1 LKKVALV
8 LSGHIENLQDN
19 VIEFIKEYSCDV
31 YIHTWDTPENNRW
44 LKKLR
49 RIEYT
54 LDMQPLSILE
64 KKFSI
69 LHSTFKAVDLIK
81 DLFSYD
87 LIIKGKPN
95 LEIEQIP
102 FSLEVKEYYT
112 EAYKHSYPLLKGYTH
127 TDCIYG
133 RILHE
138 TLDERFFSAH
148 PLVFTKLF
156 RILYNKYIE
165 RLHSLDRL
173 LVKKYGKDYEGSI
186 LWTEY
191 IKSNNIKLIQDLTL
205 KIPNCI

>member
-1 LKKVALV
+1 MSKVALV

-19 VIEFIKEYSCDV
+19 VVEFIKEHNCDV
-31 YIHTWDTPENNRW
+31 YIHTWQTPENNRW

-49 RIEYT
+49 GIEYIYEI
-54 LDMQPLSILE
+54 QPLSNLE

-69 LHSTFKAVDLIK
+69 LHSTFKAVNLIK
-81 DLFSYD
+81 DVLSYD
-87 LIIKGKPN
+87 LIVKGKPN
-95 LEIEQIP
+95 LEIKHIP
-102 FSLEVKEYYT
+102 FSLDVREYFI

-127 TDCIYG
+127 TNCIYG

-156 RILYNKYIE
+156 HILYNRYIE
-165 RLHSLDRL
+165 RLHSLDKR
-173 LVKKYGKDYEGSI
+173 LVKKYGEDYEGSI